1 MPYGSG
7 IVNNALVWG
16 AYQGAGSGTNEITRN

>member
-1 MPYGSG
+1 MPYDSG

-16 AYQGAGSGTNEITRN
+16 AYRGRGRDKRNYA